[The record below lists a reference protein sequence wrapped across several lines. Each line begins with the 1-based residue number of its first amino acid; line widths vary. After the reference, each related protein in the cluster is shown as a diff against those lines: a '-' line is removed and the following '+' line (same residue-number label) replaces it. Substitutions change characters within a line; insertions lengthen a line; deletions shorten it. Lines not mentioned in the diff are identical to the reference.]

1 MDKSEKRDRG
11 LMWKLSWAALFVIAV
26 IAVYF
31 LISVWYDVCIDG
43 RSSAGIFDDGVYYF
57 EAENNVYRWTESEG
71 KRKDSG
77 AGAETLENMKERD
90 LRTAGAKYGFFTVEM
105 QEGTE
110 IPVYNLY
117 WQKEQDSQR
126 MLLLQSSD
134 ARTVVSDE
142 NYLMVHTDRYQEKRQ
157 GKTSCYQIL
166 YDEDEKSVTGLRL
179 IDVIYTLKK
188 K

>member
-1 MDKSEKRDRG
+1 
-11 LMWKLSWAALFVIAV
+11 MWKLSWAALFVIAV

-43 RSSAGIFDDGVYYF
+43 RSSAGTFNNDVYYF
-57 EAENNVYRWTESEG
+57 EAENTVYQWTENEG
-71 KRKDSG
+71 KRRASKT
-77 AGAETLENMKERD
+77 GAEILENMQERD
-90 LRTAGAKYGFFTVEM
+90 LQTAQAKYGFFTAEM

-117 WQKEQDSQR
+117 WQKDQNSQR
-126 MLLLQSSD
+126 ILLLHSSD
-134 ARTVVSDE
+134 ARTVVSNE

-157 GKTSCYQIL
+157 GKTSCYEIQ

-179 IDVIYTLKK
+179 IDIIYTLKK
-188 K
+188 

>member
-1 MDKSEKRDRG
+1 
-11 LMWKLSWAALFVIAV
+11 
-26 IAVYF
+26 
-31 LISVWYDVCIDG
+31 
-43 RSSAGIFDDGVYYF
+43 
-57 EAENNVYRWTESEG
+57 
-71 KRKDSG
+71 
-77 AGAETLENMKERD
+77 MKERD
-90 LRTAGAKYGFFTVEM
+90 LQTAGAKYGFFTVEM